1 LSQVDWTMRYRFIL
15 LMGAV
20 SLLTRVDAMESALAI
35 DLLQSRIEIA
45 VKATMDSFVGR
56 LTAYE
61 PTITVAEDGSIAGVR
76 LAFHFKDV
84 VTGKDKRDKAMHSW
98 QHTEEFPDG
107 RFEMTALELTNGAAT
122 ASGRLTFHGVTRD
135 IRFPV
140 AIVREGQ
147 RYSIDGDA
155 TIDTREFG
163 LPKIRM
169 MGLLTV
175 DPIVHIRFHLEGV
188 RESPSARQP

>member
-1 LSQVDWTMRYRFIL
+1 MRYHLIL

-20 SLLTRVDAMESALAI
+20 SLLTRVDATESPLAI

-61 PTITVAEDGSIAGVR
+61 PTITVAEDGNIAGVR
-76 LAFHFKDV
+76 LAFHFKDL
-84 VTGKDKRDKAMHSW
+84 VTGKDKRDKAMHNW

-107 RFEMTALELTNGAAT
+107 RFEMTALEPTNGAAT

-140 AIVREGQ
+140 AIVREGH
-147 RYSIDGDA
+147 RFSIDGDA
-155 TIDTREFG
+155 TIDTRDFG

-175 DPIVHIRFHLEGV
+175 DPVVHVRFHLQGT
-188 RESPSARQP
+188 RGNATTPKP